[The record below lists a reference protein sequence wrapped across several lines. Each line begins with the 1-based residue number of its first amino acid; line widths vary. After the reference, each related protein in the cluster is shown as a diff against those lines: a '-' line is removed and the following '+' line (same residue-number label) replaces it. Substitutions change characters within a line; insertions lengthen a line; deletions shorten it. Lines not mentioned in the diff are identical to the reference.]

1 MILFLKLIDYNIYEI
16 HQHTGLIIKNWV
28 IFMMKLEIH
37 RDPAND
43 SLCTILIPLWPD

>member
-28 IFMMKLEIH
+28 DRK
-37 RDPAND
+37 
-43 SLCTILIPLWPD
+43 SVV